1 MKPDSLWPKE
11 LQAGLEAMGLDLA
24 SDRQACLIDYLALLA
39 KWNRAYNL
47 TAVRDPRQ
55 AVARQ
60 LLDALSILP
69 LIQGPR
75 LIDLGTGPGL
85 PGLPLAVARPDIEV
99 VLLDSNAKKTRF
111 LDQARLTLGLENIE
125 VARARAE
132 AYRPE
137 RPFDTITSRA
147 FAALPEM
154 VAVSRHLLAPGGRW
168 VAMKGRRPDDELA
181 ALPADF
187 HTRVVPLAVPGE
199 PGARHAVVIEAGSN
213 PSGVH

>member
-1 MKPDSLWPKE
+1 MNPDPLWAEE
-11 LQAGLEAMGLDLA
+11 LQSGLTAMGLELA
-24 SDRQACLIDYLALLA
+24 PERQAILIDYLALLA

-75 LIDLGTGPGL
+75 LLDLGTGPGL
-85 PGLPLAVARPDIEV
+85 PGLPLAVARPDLEV
-99 VLLDSNAKKTRF
+99 ALLDSNAKKTRF
-111 LDQARLTLGLENIE
+111 LNQARLSLGLENIE
-125 VARARAE
+125 VERARAE

-137 RPFDTITSRA
+137 SPFDTITSRA

-181 ALPADF
+181 ALPADL
-187 HTRVVPLAVPGE
+187 HARVVPLEVPGE
-199 PGARHAVVIEAGSN
+199 PGARHAVVIAAGGN
-213 PSGVH
+213 PTGVH